1 MGDVPSDLG
10 PLHMAKSLIKGLA
23 SLAAGMHVMA
33 GATLLIAIGFGVW
46 GARVLTGSADARL
59 KRRARLLIASNLA
72 IAGMLM
78 LLWEHSIIHA
88 WFMDRVLVWT
98 IGSGFALFTL
108 AVIERARSS
117 A

>member
-1 MGDVPSDLG
+1 
-10 PLHMAKSLIKGLA
+10 
-23 SLAAGMHVMA
+23 
-33 GATLLIAIGFGVW
+33 
-46 GARVLTGSADARL
+46 
-59 KRRARLLIASNLA
+59 
-72 IAGMLM
+72 MLM